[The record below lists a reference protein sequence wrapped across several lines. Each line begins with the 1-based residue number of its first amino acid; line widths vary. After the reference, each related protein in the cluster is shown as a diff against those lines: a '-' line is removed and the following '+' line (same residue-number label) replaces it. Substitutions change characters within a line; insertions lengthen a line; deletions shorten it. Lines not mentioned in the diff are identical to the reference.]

1 MNDANS
7 ELNKIGGI
15 KMAKTNL
22 CQSCGMP
29 MKVSSDFGTKKD
41 GTPSE
46 KYCHYCYENGEWIQ
60 PDVTF
65 DEFYAFSLKRFQES
79 DMNRV
84 EKFFLNKMYTKK
96 FLKKLERWR

>member
-1 MNDANS
+1 
-7 ELNKIGGI
+7 
-15 KMAKTNL
+15 MAKTNL

-29 MKVSSDFGTKKD
+29 LKGSTDFGTEKD
-41 GTPSE
+41 GRPSE
-46 KYCHYCYENGEWIQ
+46 KYCHHCYENGAWIH

-79 DMNRV
+79 DMNRI

-96 FLKKLERWR
+96 FLKKLERWS

>member
-1 MNDANS
+1 MTNS
-7 ELNKIGGI
+7 KLNKIGGI
-15 KMAKTNL
+15 KMAKPNL

-96 FLKKLERWR
+96 FLKKLERWS

>member
-1 MNDANS
+1 
-7 ELNKIGGI
+7 
-15 KMAKTNL
+15 MAKPNM

-29 MKVSSDFGTKKD
+29 MKVSSDFGTEKD

-46 KYCHYCYENGEWIQ
+46 KYCHYCYENGEWMQ
-60 PDVTF
+60 SDVTF

-84 EKFFLNKMYTKK
+84 EKFFSIKCIQKNS
-96 FLKKLERWR
+96 